1 LIVVERSYKY
11 LNEIELNFVKG
22 IGEKKFASLKK
33 SKLKTINDLIRYFPR
48 THIDRSKVK
57 LVSEIEQN
65 DQTYE
70 VTIFGTIDKL
80 SVFTTKT
87 RLRIAT
93 LTISDESGSLKAKW
107 FGPQYIESR
116 FKEGDVVAVSGK
128 PEVKK
133 TGSIEFKNPA
143 IEKFTDVEELNQT
156 GSLIPIYKKV
166 EGMTSASIRK
176 GLKEIINILESTKDN
191 FEPGLFDVL
200 PSNIR
205 EEYSLLDRFESIKK
219 IHFPKNENDYKSARR
234 RLVLDEFIYLRSIFA
249 NLKSKHKNENKGLVY
264 KFTNPDIEEFVKQ
277 LPFNLTQSQNSAMN
291 EILEDLKKTYPMKR
305 LLQGDFGSGKTVVA
319 TIASYAAIKSDYQV
333 ALMAPTEVLA
343 EQHYSSINEFMNK
356 DQYEIH
362 LLTSSVKNR
371 DKILENLKNGN
382 PGLYVGTHALIQE
395 SIKFSNLGLAIIDEQ
410 QRFGVEQR
418 KKLINETGDIP
429 DQLVMTATPIPR
441 TTALSIYG
449 DLEISS
455 INELPPGRKD
465 ITSHLIEG
473 SKKDNDIIYDIC
485 KFHLKRKSQIF
496 VVCPFIEESEVMD
509 IQAAENV
516 FIEYKE
522 KFKDYKVSILHGK
535 MSFDEKEQI
544 MQDMK
549 SGKIDILVSTIV
561 IEVGIDIPNATLM
574 IIESAERFGLNQ
586 LHQLRGR
593 VGRSDKQSECVFHV
607 SKKKTLKTISEDGKR
622 RLEAIVDIKDGFR
635 LSEIDL
641 EIRGEGKVTGTSQ
654 SGQSDLKIA
663 DLRYDYKLLLESK
676 NIFDQLESEDIKNLL
691 FEEAQIL
698 FPNYFKASGTT

>member
-1 LIVVERSYKY
+1 VVERSYKY

-33 SKLKTINDLIRYFPR
+33 SKLKTINDLIRYYPR

-305 LLQGDFGSGKTVVA
+305 LLQGDVGSGKTVVA

>member
-1 LIVVERSYKY
+1 MVERSYKY

-291 EILEDLKKTYPMKR
+291 EILEDLKKPYPMKR
-305 LLQGDFGSGKTVVA
+305 LLQGDVGSGKTVVA

-496 VVCPFIEESEVMD
+496 VVCPFIEESEVMG

>member
-1 LIVVERSYKY
+1 MVERSYKY

-80 SVFTTKT
+80 SVFTTKS

-264 KFTNPDIEEFVKQ
+264 KFTNSDIEEFVKQ
-277 LPFNLTQSQNSAMN
+277 LPFNLTQSQTSAMN

-305 LLQGDFGSGKTVVA
+305 LLQGDVGSGKTVVA

-343 EQHYSSINEFMNK
+343 EQHYSSIKEFMNK
-356 DQYEIH
+356 DQYDIH

-485 KFHLKRKSQIF
+485 KFHLKGKSQIF

-593 VGRSDKQSECVFHV
+593 VGRSDKQSECIFHV

-622 RLEAIVDIKDGFR
+622 RLEAIVNIKDGFR

-663 DLRYDYKLLLESK
+663 DLRYDYNLLLESK
-676 NIFDQLESEDIKNLL
+676 NIFDQIESDDIKNLL

>member
-1 LIVVERSYKY
+1 MVERSYKY
-11 LNEIELNFVKG
+11 LDEIELNFVKG
-22 IGEKKFASLKK
+22 IGEKRFASLKK
-33 SKLKTINDLIRYFPR
+33 SKLRTITDLIRYFPR

-57 LVSEIEQN
+57 LVSEIDKN
-65 DQTYE
+65 DQLDE
-70 VTIFGTIDKL
+70 LTIFGTIDKL

-93 LTISDESGSLKAKW
+93 LTISDVSGSLKAKW

-133 TGSIEFKNPA
+133 NGSIEFKNPT

-166 EGMTSASIRK
+166 EGMTSESIRK
-176 GLKEIINILESTKDN
+176 GLKEIFNILEATKEN

-200 PSNIR
+200 PAYIR

-264 KFTNPDIEEFVKQ
+264 KFTNADIDEFTNQ
-277 LPFNLTQSQNSAMN
+277 LPFNLTQSQTGALN
-291 EILEDLKKTYPMKR
+291 EILEDLKKIYPMKR
-305 LLQGDFGSGKTVVA
+305 LLQGDVGSGKTVVA

-343 EQHYSSINEFMNK
+343 EQHYSSIKEFMNK
-356 DQYEIH
+356 DQYDIH
-362 LLTSSVKNR
+362 LLTSSVKDR
-371 DKILENLKNGN
+371 DKILENLRNGN
-382 PGLYVGTHALIQE
+382 RGLYIGTHALIQE
-395 SIKFSNLGLAIIDEQ
+395 SIKFTNLGLAIIDEQ

-418 KKLINETGDIP
+418 KKLINESGDIP

-473 SKKDNDIIYDIC
+473 SKKDNEIIYDIC
-485 KFHLKRKSQIF
+485 KIHLKRKSQIF
-496 VVCPFIEESEVMD
+496 VVCPFIEENELMD

-516 FIEYKE
+516 FIEYEE
-522 KFKDYKVSILHGK
+522 KFKDYNVSLLHGK

-549 SGKIDILVSTIV
+549 SGKIDILVSTVV

-607 SKKKTLKTISEDGKR
+607 SKKKTLNTISEDGKK
-622 RLEAIVDIKDGFR
+622 RLEAIVNIKDGFK

-641 EIRGEGKVTGTSQ
+641 EIRGEGKITGTSQ

-663 DLRYDYKLLLESK
+663 DLRYDYKLLIESK
-676 NIFDQLESEDIKNLL
+676 NIFDQIESEDIKNLL

>member
-1 LIVVERSYKY
+1 MVERSYKY

-264 KFTNPDIEEFVKQ
+264 KFTNRDIEEFVKQ
-277 LPFNLTQSQNSAMN
+277 LPFNLTQSQTSAMN

-305 LLQGDFGSGKTVVA
+305 LLQGDVGSGKTVVA

>member
-1 LIVVERSYKY
+1 MVERSYKY

-80 SVFTTKT
+80 SVFTTKS

-305 LLQGDFGSGKTVVA
+305 LLQGDVGSGKTVVA

>member
-1 LIVVERSYKY
+1 MVERSYKY

-33 SKLKTINDLIRYFPR
+33 SKLKTINDLIRYYPR

-305 LLQGDFGSGKTVVA
+305 LLQGDVGSGKTVVA

>member
-1 LIVVERSYKY
+1 MVERSYKY

-305 LLQGDFGSGKTVVA
+305 LLQGDVGSGKTVVA

-522 KFKDYKVSILHGK
+522 KFNDYKVSILHGK